1 MLYLDTSVLIALVT
15 AEPRSAALRSW
26 AAAVDDVLV
35 TSDWSLTEAAS
46 GLSIKQRTAVLTEVE
61 RLVVDR
67 ALSRF
72 LAENVE
78 VVGVH
83 RADYRTAARLSAR
96 PTPPLRAADAL
107 HLAVAARHDAVLHTL
122 DDQQAAGARAHDIGA
137 VVPVPR
143 A

>member
-15 AEPRSAALRSW
+15 AEPRSAALRDW
-26 AAAVDDVLV
+26 AEAVDDVFV
-35 TSDWSLTEAAS
+35 TSDWSLTEVAS
-46 GLSIKQRTAVLTEVE
+46 GLSIKQRTGALTERERAVVE
-61 RLVVDR
+61 R
-67 ALSRF
+67 ALARF

-83 RADYRTAARLSAR
+83 RVDYRTAARLSAQ

-107 HLAVAARHDAVLHTL
+107 HLAVADRHGAVLHTL

-143 A
+143 S